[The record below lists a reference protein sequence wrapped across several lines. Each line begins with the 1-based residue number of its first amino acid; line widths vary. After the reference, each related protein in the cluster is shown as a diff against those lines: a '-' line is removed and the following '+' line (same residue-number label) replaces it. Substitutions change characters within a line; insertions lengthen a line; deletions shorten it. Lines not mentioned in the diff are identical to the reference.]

1 MQEKQQ
7 LRPAGSYD
15 SACCLCVPRLL
26 FLSPDGTRLLQEP
39 LPELA
44 ALRQQHNAWH
54 IGSTAGKASSLTT
67 AAGGSGGGDAFE
79 APLALQPGVPLQLG
93 SSSSSSHVDLELT
106 LQRGEAESVVLL
118 LQPFEGLPGAAGA
131 GIAYCWAT
139 DTLQV
144 GVHSCCNPA
153 SLIMF
158 VADEHCGIAN
168 VGSAAWHTGVMTVRR
183 MLMLCGECDA
193 LHVGRVTMSNG
204 MRPPK

>member
-1 MQEKQQ
+1 LQGRTVLWAWMQEKQQ

-26 FLSPDGTRLLQEP
+26 FLSPDCTRLLQEP

-54 IGSTAGKASSLTT
+54 IGSAADKASDS
-67 AAGGSGGGDAFE
+67 AAAAGERGAGGSLE
-79 APLALQPGVPLQLG
+79 APLALLPGVPLQLG
-93 SSSSSSHVDLELT
+93 SGSSSSHVDLEVT

-118 LQPFEGLPGAAGA
+118 LQRFEGLPGAAGA

-144 GVHSCCNPA
+144 GAH
-153 SLIMF
+153 
-158 VADEHCGIAN
+158 
-168 VGSAAWHTGVMTVRR
+168 AAM
-183 MLMLCGECDA
+183 
-193 LHVGRVTMSNG
+193 
-204 MRPPK
+204 